1 MAPNA
6 GCAAKLGPGTL
17 ARILGGL
24 PKPHDENL
32 LVGLETGD
40 DACVYK
46 ISDELAVV
54 STVDFFPPIVDDP
67 FTYGQIAAANALSDV
82 YAMGGEPRFAL
93 NLLCAAANLPEQAIH
108 EILRGGAEKAAEAG
122 ACITGGHSIDD
133 PVPKYGLCVTGFVNP
148 KKLWKNAGARPG
160 DSLILTKPLGSGV
173 MTTALKFG
181 EITEEQ
187 FAPAAKIMARLNK
200 YARDIAVES
209 GFKINACTDVTGFG
223 LLGHAAEMAE
233 ASGATLEI
241 FSDEVPLQPLALGLA
256 EREIMPGGA
265 YRNRDY
271 LGARAAF
278 AESVPQALR
287 NVFWDPQTSGG
298 LLFALPEEDAERLLA
313 LLQEN
318 YPEARI
324 IGRVTQKE
332 KASVKIL

>member
-1 MAPNA
+1 
-6 GCAAKLGPGTL
+6 LE
-17 ARILGGL
+17 RILSGL
-24 PKPHDENL
+24 PKPYDENL

-46 ISDELAVV
+46 ITDELAVV

-82 YAMGGEPRFAL
+82 YAMGGEPKFAL
-93 NLLCAAANLPEQAIH
+93 NLLCAAANLPEEAVR

-148 KKLWKNAGARPG
+148 KRMWTNARARPG
-160 DSLILTKPLGSGV
+160 DSLILTKPLGSGI

-187 FAPAAKIMARLNK
+187 LAPAAKIMARLNK
-200 YARDIAVES
+200 YARDTAVES
-209 GFKINACTDVTGFG
+209 GLIINACTDVTGFG
-223 LLGHAAEMAE
+223 LLGHAAEMAGG
-233 ASGATLEI
+233 SGVTLEI
-241 FSDEVPLQPLALGLA
+241 FSGEAPLQPLALGLA
-256 EREIMPGGA
+256 QREIMPGGA

-271 LGARAAF
+271 SGARAVF
-278 AESVPQALR
+278 ANSVPQALR

-298 LLFALPEEDAERLLA
+298 LLFALPEKDAEKLLG
-313 LLQEN
+313 LLLEN
-318 YPEARI
+318 CPEAKI
-324 IGRVTQKE
+324 IGRVIPKE
-332 KASVKIL
+332 TASVKII